1 MYVVDLAERG
11 EFGEGARKNRANPS
25 ATQRAE
31 KRRLINTG
39 QARNISSST
48 VDAVPR
54 QLRQRPRHAEGHVSP
69 VFQCHLI
76 SDAERQQALDA
87 YWAQGKRE
95 GRWAYEAQSVRS
107 VSTTMFNTFLLLQS
121 YHCQYVCF
129 CFPKLVCMYRFCF
142 KSTAS
147 SEG

>member
-11 EFGEGARKNRANPS
+11 EFGEGACKIRADPS
-25 ATQRAE
+25 TTRRGE
-31 KRRLINTG
+31 KRRLVNTG
-39 QARNISSST
+39 QAKNISSSSA
-48 VDAVPR
+48 DAVPR
-54 QLRQRPRHAEGHVSP
+54 ELRQRPCPAEGHVSS
-69 VFQCHLI
+69 VFKCHLI
-76 SDAERQQALDA
+76 SDGERQQALDA
-87 YWAQGKRE
+87 YWGQGIRE

-129 CFPKLVCMYRFCF
+129 CFPKLVCMYRFYF

-147 SEG
+147 